1 MWHSPRSLP
10 DVFAAMGDA
19 RAAGLP
25 FRVLCG
31 NTGAGVYK
39 NWPDEPV
46 VISLARVAELRA
58 VSKVQVAPCPGS
70 RAGFQQGLGT

>member
-1 MWHSPRSLP
+1 
-10 DVFAAMGDA
+10 MGDA

-46 VISLARVAELRA
+46 VISLARVSELRA
-58 VSKVQVAPCPGS
+58 VSKVQVPPCLNVNSYCRWQWPCII
-70 RAGFQQGLGT
+70 

>member
-1 MWHSPRSLP
+1 
-10 DVFAAMGDA
+10 MGEA

-58 VSKVQVAPCPGS
+58 VAKVQVAPLTQTFT
-70 RAGFQQGLGT
+70 AGGFGLSCV